1 MLSDLGVNL
10 LSDAIVILFA
20 VLVWNRYKAYRFGG
34 WSVVI
39 RQGGKEIARRAVSAR
54 KMEQILDESSD
65 MSVFV
70 KGVVSPYGWLNTDV
84 LNLISII
91 NSLKIVE
98 VDLDKNPSSGDK
110 KKS

>member
-1 MLSDLGVNL
+1 MSDLFINL
-10 LSDAIVILFA
+10 LSDVIVVLFA

-34 WSVVI
+34 WHISI

-54 KMEQILDESSD
+54 KIEQILDEPSD

-84 LNLISII
+84 LDLIVVCK
-91 NSLKIVE
+91 SLKLIE
-98 VDLDKNPSSGDK
+98 VDLDKNPPKGK
-110 KKS
+110 